1 MKPRQLLL
9 EPMGF
14 EFPSEELEM
23 ASWSQT
29 FINAWHDYICETGN
43 HLKATFEDVEEVLFQ
58 QVHAYIYE
66 GMILN
71 TIRFKRL
78 YEEKKVYSF
87 KEYCEKFYP
96 KSNYR
101 ALETIYAAQIGWELL
116 CNEFHQIPT
125 NVSQCIALSKTFLK
139 DSFGQPDIVQ
149 SWKWVL
155 EYSKTTGKKI
165 TAGLINFLVNPTKEE
180 EKVKVK
186 ISKKKWDKLKR
197 KAELYGSK
205 AEDLLEALI
214 DEFVYENSSGSDA
227 EAAPEPESINNSK
240 VSMSKAPETNAWE
253 EDLEALVQE
262 KNANEVNYDTTADSQ
277 SIPEVF
283 HPTGDISPG
292 DKRPI
297 RRPPT

>member
-1 MKPRQLLL
+1 
-9 EPMGF
+9 
-14 EFPSEELEM
+14 M
-23 ASWSQT
+23 ASWSQV
-29 FINAWHDYICETGN
+29 FINAWHEYICEAGN
-43 HLKATFEDVEEVLFQ
+43 HLKATFKDAEKDLFQ
-58 QVHAYIYE
+58 QVHAYIRE
-66 GMILN
+66 GMILGA
-71 TIRFKRL
+71 IRYKRL

-96 KSNYR
+96 KSTYR

-139 DSFGQPDIVQ
+139 DGFGQPDIVQ

-165 TAGLINFLVNPTKEE
+165 TAGLINFLVNPIKEE

-186 ISKKKWDKLKR
+186 VSKKKWDKLRR
-197 KAELYGSK
+197 KADLYGSS

-214 DEFVYENSSGSDA
+214 DEFIDENDSGSDT
-227 EAAPEPESINNSK
+227 EAAPEPESKKNNKVCISK
-240 VSMSKAPETNAWE
+240 TPEIKAWE

-262 KNANEVNYDTTADSQ
+262 KYANEVDYDTATDSS

-283 HPTGDISPG
+283 HPTGDISSG
-292 DKRPI
+292 DKSPI